1 MAFYGAADFATKALP
16 ALREAVALDGA
27 NDQAQFWLGVTLL
40 LTGAQQ
46 QRELPLAEARR
57 VISAQGEQYGTLA
70 DDHPTAVRV
79 RSIFGKLAR
88 VAGRR
93 PGLAPEV
100 HVLDTPKIV
109 GESLRGGLVVVS
121 RGLVD
126 LAGPDDALAFV
137 LAHELAHLVRDHHG
151 LLDSLGVLGA
161 SITPGR
167 ATVPPEQVVRAY
179 RAVELDADR
188 LGVLF
193 AALAGYRVG
202 PAIPV
207 PQTIVER
214 SGPDLFHAHQK
225 ERAAA
230 IRDQIGEVADHLEVF
245 HLGLFLLVTGRY
257 LDAAQLLEHFL
268 SIFPSRE
275 VMSAAGVA
283 YHKDALRYAPVPEF
297 RHLLAVDA
305 ATRAPATRGPAHPL
319 FRQRLERAIH
329 YYSLAVDADPT
340 YAPALNNL
348 AAAYLDLG
356 ECELALG
363 HVNRALRADPG
374 LAPAYNNRA
383 LAAILAR
390 EYTRAEEDLLTAA
403 RLAPG
408 LREVAAN
415 LARLYEVT
423 GRGDEAR
430 RWAQA
435 RPAEPAARSDAPDVV
450 GAITPGMPMTRPGEW
465 LSEPGV
471 RQIKLPLGRRA
482 ARELTLFVF
491 SRRGI
496 AVVARDS
503 AVEFVAILPHAQ
515 ALAVRGVK
523 TGDSV
528 ARIEAAYGRPPGL
541 EGIQALNVWG
551 FPARLLAF
559 FVVNDRVQAIWAGRP
574 LQGARP

>member
-1 MAFYGAADFATKALP
+1 MRPGAL
-16 ALREAVALDGA
+16 AV
-27 NDQAQFWLGVTLL
+27 LL
-40 LTGAQQ
+40 LAACGAVPAIAGAQP

-57 VISAQGEQYGTLA
+57 VFAAQGEQYGTLA
-70 DDHPTAVRV
+70 DDHPTTVRV
-79 RSIFGKLAR
+79 RAIFEKLVR

-93 PGLAPEV
+93 PGVVLEV

-109 GESLRGGLVVVS
+109 GESLRGGLVVIS

-161 SITPGR
+161 SVTPGR
-167 ATVPPEQVVRAY
+167 ASVPPEQVVRAY

-193 AALAGYRVG
+193 TALAGYRVV
-202 PAIPV
+202 PTIPV
-207 PQTIVER
+207 LQTIIER
-214 SGPDLFHAHQK
+214 SGPDLFHPNQK
-225 ERAAA
+225 ERAAV
-230 IRDQIGEVADHLEVF
+230 IREQVGEVMDHLEVF

-257 LDAAQLLEHFL
+257 LDAAHLLEQFL

-283 YHKDALRYAPVPEF
+283 YHKEALRYAPVPEY
-297 RHLLAVDA
+297 RHLLAVDT
-305 ATRAPATRGPAHPL
+305 ATRAPTTRGAPHPL

-348 AAAYLDLG
+348 AAAFLDLG
-356 ECELALG
+356 ERELALG
-363 HVNRALRADPG
+363 HIKRALRADPG
-374 LAPAYNNRA
+374 LASAYNNRA

-390 EYTRAEEDLLTAA
+390 EYKRAEDDLLTAA

-408 LREVAAN
+408 LREVAGN

-435 RPAEPAARSDAPDVV
+435 RPAASAAKPDAPDVV
-450 GAITPGMPMTRPGEW
+450 GAITPGMPTTRFGEW

-471 RQIKLPLGRRA
+471 RQIKLPLARSG

-491 SRRGI
+491 SRRGL
-496 AVVARDS
+496 AVLTRDNEVE
-503 AVEFVAILPHAQ
+503 AVGLLPHAQ
-515 ALAVRGVK
+515 AVAVRGVR
-523 TGDSV
+523 TGDAA
-528 ARIEAAYGRPPGL
+528 ARIEAVYGRPAGL

-551 FPARLLAF
+551 FPARPLAF

-574 LQGARP
+574 PQGVRP